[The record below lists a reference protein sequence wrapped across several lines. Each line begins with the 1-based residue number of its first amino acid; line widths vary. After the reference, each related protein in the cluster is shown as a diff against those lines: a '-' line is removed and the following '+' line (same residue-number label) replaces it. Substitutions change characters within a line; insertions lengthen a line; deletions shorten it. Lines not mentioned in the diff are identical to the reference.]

1 MSNSTYTYVD
11 ITKQVNLQGL
21 DFHGWVETIEGEII
35 DEDFSSYDL
44 IKIIRNCEGE
54 KIYCELVG
62 EEERK
67 KVWKYIYKK
76 CLKNKIKDIEN
87 LGCYGYENWYSYW
100 EQTDKDNRN
109 LNCFMN
115 AYQYHLQNPK
125 TTRLCF
131 GKMGWKKINSNDI
144 WWEFG

>member
-11 ITKQVNLQGL
+11 IAKQVNSRGL
-21 DFHGWVETIEGEII
+21 DLHGWIETNEGEII
-35 DEDFSSYDL
+35 DEHFDSYEQ
-44 IKIIRNCEGE
+44 IKLIRNLEGE

-67 KVWKYIYKK
+67 KIWKYVYKNCIK
-76 CLKNKIKDIEN
+76 KKIKAIEN
-87 LGCYGYENWYSYW
+87 LGCFGYENWYSFW
-100 EQTDKDNRN
+100 EHTDTFNRDM
-109 LNCFMN
+109 NCFMN

-144 WWEFG
+144 FWEFG